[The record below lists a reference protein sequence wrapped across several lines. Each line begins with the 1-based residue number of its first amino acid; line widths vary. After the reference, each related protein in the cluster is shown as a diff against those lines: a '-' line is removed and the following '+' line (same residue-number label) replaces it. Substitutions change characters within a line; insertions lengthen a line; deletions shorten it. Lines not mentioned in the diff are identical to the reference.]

1 MLFEWFENNENN
13 SIATFCIIP
22 HNEELPPEERKK
34 NWNYF
39 DYVTITLHRCAR
51 LSLLSHTLLPL
62 LPFSRVNRRKLK
74 CRILNSFFFAIG
86 DKGKT
91 TIKLLLNG
99 ISERI
104 KRTKWAY
111 KVICMIPVK
120 IYSVLLS
127 HQIVTK
133 KRLIWK
139 KILNQHITQEKPFAF
154 QSPGSHH
161 FLSERITR
169 FSYHITQRFS

>member
-1 MLFEWFENNENN
+1 MKNYHQKKEKKTEITSIML
-13 SIATFCIIP
+13 
-22 HNEELPPEERKK
+22 R
-34 NWNYF
+34 
-39 DYVTITLHRCAR
+39 LHYIDVPDLVYSR
-51 LSLLSHTLLPL
+51 TPL
-62 LPFSRVNRRKLK
+62 LYLSVGWTEENW
-74 CRILNSFFFAIG
+74 SAEYWTAFFFAIG

>member
-1 MLFEWFENNENN
+1 MKNYHQKKEKKTEITSIML
-13 SIATFCIIP
+13 
-22 HNEELPPEERKK
+22 R
-34 NWNYF
+34 
-39 DYVTITLHRCAR
+39 LHYIDVPDLVYSRTPYSH
-51 LSLLSHTLLPL
+51 SLLHSFV
-62 LPFSRVNRRKLK
+62 PFSRVNRRKLK